1 MDPQKKKRERDNL
14 LTSPFFIARVFR
26 SVERDDRSITT
37 KRGGG
42 SAGLGWRPPR
52 QAGGRVGSLSSSGT
66 PRPGKFLGVAVAG
79 PTGAAHAPAPRV
91 AFVRLPCLS
100 SRSSPWP
107 WARADTDG
115 RACARTAQRYEAAAV
130 RRVGWFAEPSTRGHV
145 WRVRSGSRRL
155 GRSGTRAAV
164 VPLHLAESRTRAHCA
179 SS

>member
-1 MDPQKKKRERDNL
+1 MDPQKKERERET
-14 LTSPFFIARVFR
+14 TSSRLHSLSPASSVPWNETIDPSPPNVEVAARGWGG
-26 SVERDDRSITT
+26 DRL
-37 KRGGG
+37 
-42 SAGLGWRPPR
+42 AR
-52 QAGGRVGSLSSSGT
+52 QGRAGSLSSSGT